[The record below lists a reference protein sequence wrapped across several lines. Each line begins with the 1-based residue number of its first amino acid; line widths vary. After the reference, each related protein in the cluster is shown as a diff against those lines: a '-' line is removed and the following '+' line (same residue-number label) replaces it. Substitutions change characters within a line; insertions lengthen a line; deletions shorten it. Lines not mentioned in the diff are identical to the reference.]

1 MRRTLGFIGGG
12 KMATAMIKG
21 LLHQNYPEEKILVAD
36 PDPVRRQELTA
47 LGVKA
52 FAENSAAVA
61 GAEAVVLAVKPQKV
75 EEALQGMKFPAG
87 LPLLSIVAGY
97 STARLEKLLPGA
109 RVLRAMPNVAAL
121 VQAGI
126 TALAPGKSAREEDL
140 VWGQEILQAFG
151 RVVLVEEGMMN
162 AVTALSGSGPGF
174 VFSFLAALTDAG
186 VLAGLPRPLAGE
198 LALQTL
204 LGSAKMAA
212 ELGEHPVVLREMVTS
227 PGGTTIAGL
236 LELEKNGFTGAIMQ
250 AVAAAKKRAEEL
262 GG

>member
-21 LLHQNYPEEKILVAD
+21 LLHQDYPEEKIMVAD
-36 PDPVRRQELTA
+36 PDPVRRQELSA
-47 LGVKA
+47 LGITV
-52 FAENSAAVA
+52 FPENPAMVA
-61 GAEAVVLAVKPQKV
+61 GAEAVILAVKPQKV
-75 EEALQGMKFPAG
+75 EEALQGIEFPSG
-87 LPLLSIVAGY
+87 VPLLSIVAGY

-109 RVLRAMPNVAAL
+109 CVLRAMPNVAAL
-121 VQAGI
+121 VRAGI

-140 VWGQEILQAFG
+140 AWGKEILQAFG
-151 RVVLVEEGMMN
+151 RVVLVDEEMMN
-162 AVTALSGSGPGF
+162 AVTAVSGSGPGF

-212 ELGEHPVVLREMVTS
+212 ESGEHPVVLREMVTS

-236 LELEKNGFTGAIMQ
+236 LELEKNGFAGTIMQ
-250 AVAAAKKRAEEL
+250 AVYAAKKRADEL
-262 GG
+262 G